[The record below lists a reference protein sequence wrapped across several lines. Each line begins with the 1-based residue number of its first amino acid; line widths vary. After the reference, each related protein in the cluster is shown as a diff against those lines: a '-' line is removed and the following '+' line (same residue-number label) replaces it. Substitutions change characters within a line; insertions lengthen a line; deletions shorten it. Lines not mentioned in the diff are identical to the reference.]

1 MKLLLLTLALA
12 LTTPA
17 HAPKLR
23 RFTVTAYCHCRVCT
37 HRGDGITASGVRVR
51 EGITIAA
58 PRSIPFGTRI
68 HIPGAGWRTV
78 QDRLSRRYDH
88 RLDIV
93 FHLSPRRTPMGHS
106 TPNLHNPMTT
116 RIHKPSTY
124 ERKIHTLSRPG
135 APPYPAPLP
144 LPPLQPP
151 NRLNLKQSRAG
162 LPCDTCTPSTNLSN
176 HERIRIR
183 QINPPAHVRS
193 SPLRHLFAD
202 K

>member
-1 MKLLLLTLALA
+1 MKLFLLTALA
-12 LTTPA
+12 LVLTTQG

-37 HRGDGITASGVRVR
+37 HRGDGITASGIRVR

-88 RLDIV
+88 RLDLYFTSHKRALQWGIKTLTCTI
-93 FHLSPRRTPMGHS
+93 HHDHPHSQALSRRAQDPHA
-106 TPNLHNPMTT
+106 H
-116 RIHKPSTY
+116 
-124 ERKIHTLSRPG
+124 RPG

-144 LPPLQPP
+144 LSPLQPP
-151 NRLNLKQSRAG
+151 Q
-162 LPCDTCTPSTNLSN
+162 PS
-176 HERIRIR
+176 
-183 QINPPAHVRS
+183 QP
-193 SPLRHLFAD
+193 
-202 K
+202 